1 MLRRTDMA
9 RAMKRTEASI
19 TGGLAFSQ
27 PDSALRRV
35 PILRRCTL
43 RGPGVDGPG
52 VVCNLSVKGTYVAIK
67 PVPKVGEQVVVALEL
82 PWLAEPMT
90 MDAVVCWDNSDSK
103 VHGLPPG
110 CGVEFLAT
118 TREDQ
123 ERIEA
128 VVRAFAPHG

>member
-1 MLRRTDMA
+1 MGRA
-9 RAMKRTEASI
+9 RKTTQARS

-43 RGPGVDGPG
+43 RGPTVDAPG
-52 VVCNLSVKGTYVAIK
+52 VVCNLSVKGTYVAIR
-67 PVPKVGEQVVVALEL
+67 PVPTVGEQVVVALEL

-103 VHGLPPG
+103 VQGLPPG
-110 CGVEFLAT
+110 CGLEFLAT

-128 VVRAFAPHG
+128 LVRTFGAHD

>member
-1 MLRRTDMA
+1 
-9 RAMKRTEASI
+9 
-19 TGGLAFSQ
+19 
-27 PDSALRRV
+27 
-35 PILRRCTL
+35 
-43 RGPGVDGPG
+43 VDGPG

-110 CGVEFLAT
+110 CGLEFLAT